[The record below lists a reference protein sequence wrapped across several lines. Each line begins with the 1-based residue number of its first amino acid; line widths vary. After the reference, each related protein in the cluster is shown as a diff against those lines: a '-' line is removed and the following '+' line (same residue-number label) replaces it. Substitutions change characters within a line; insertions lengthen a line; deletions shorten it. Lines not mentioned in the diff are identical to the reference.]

1 MKRRKVNKLFGVAS
15 LLALFGVGALLFTN
29 GVEAKEEDSGES
41 KVKVEEPVKLT
52 FKKIMDGTAG
62 YKPTDGDKF
71 TFTFRQLTDEEAEK
85 YWPGLKVTP
94 SPTHAINDIV
104 INGKNAKETVS
115 ENEKTVEVKYSL
127 SDLTEPGYYMYEIS
141 EKKPD
146 DLGNSVWNYDDTTYI
161 LRVTVRTGKDENTIT
176 QEATVRK
183 KNAALEDGMEATK
196 ETELVFTNSLKEQ
209 KKDVFIY
216 KFVQGPDMD
225 LETNPEGYKYT
236 IHVVATKPNGEHSDE
251 KFSVELSDLL
261 PDSTTSNVEGNYSEA
276 GFDIS
281 ITDTAKAKMSLPLGT
296 KLEVYEKAPGKRF
309 SVNINANSNTEADED
324 SDEYELMSTDQQ
336 NSKTVTDY
344 VTSETGD
351 LNSIAVTNKLNSLV
365 NTGVKLVTSPF
376 VVLLAVVAVAFG
388 GYVVVKRRLN
398 VK

>member
-1 MKRRKVNKLFGVAS
+1 MKRRKVSKLFGVAS
-15 LLALFGVGALLFTN
+15 LLALFGASTLLFTN
-29 GVEAKEEDSGES
+29 AVEAKPEDSGE
-41 KVKVEEPVKLT
+41 VKVAEPVKLT

-71 TFTFRQLTDEEAEK
+71 TFTFRQLTGAEAEK

-146 DLGNSVWNYDDTTYI
+146 DLGNSLWNYDDTTYI
-161 LRVTVRTGKDENTIT
+161 LRVTVRTDEDTDTIT

-324 SDEYELMSTDQQ
+324 SAEYEEMATDQQ

-376 VVLLAVVAVAFG
+376 VVLLAVVVVAFG

>member
-1 MKRRKVNKLFGVAS
+1 MKRSKVNKLFGVAS

-29 GVEAKEEDSGES
+29 SVEAKHEDSG
-41 KVKVEEPVKLT
+41 KLKEPVKLT

-62 YKPTDGDKF
+62 YKPVDGDKF
-71 TFTFRQLTDEEAEK
+71 TFTFRQLTGEEAEK

-94 SPTHAINDIV
+94 SPTHNIDDIV
-104 INGKNAKETVS
+104 INGENANEAVL

-127 SDLTEPGYYMYEIS
+127 KGLTKPGYYMYEIS

-161 LRVTVRTGKDENTIT
+161 LRVTVRMDEDEDTIT

-225 LETNPEGYKYT
+225 IDANPEDYKYT

-261 PDSTTSNVEGNYSEA
+261 PGSTTSNVEGNYSEA
-276 GFDIS
+276 GFDIP
-281 ITDTAKAKMSLPLGT
+281 ITKDAKAKMSLPLGT

-309 SVNINANSNTEADED
+309 SVNINPNSKDKADED
-324 SDEYELMSTDQQ
+324 SAEYEEMANDQQ
-336 NSKTVTDY
+336 NSKTFTDY

>member
-1 MKRRKVNKLFGVAS
+1 MKRRKVSKLFGVAS

-29 GVEAKEEDSGES
+29 GVEAKEEGSGET
-41 KVKVEEPVKLT
+41 KVEEPVKLT

-62 YKPTDGDKF
+62 YKPVDGDKF
-71 TFTFRQLTDEEAEK
+71 TFTFRQLTGEEAEK

-94 SPTHAINDIV
+94 SPTHDIGDIV
-104 INGKNAKETVS
+104 INGKDAKETVS

-127 SDLTEPGYYMYEIS
+127 EGLTKPGYYIYEIS

-161 LRVTVRTGKDENTIT
+161 LRVTVRTDEDENTIT

-225 LETNPEGYKYT
+225 IATNPEDYKYT

-281 ITDTAKAKMSLPLGT
+281 ITDSAKAKMSLPLGT

-309 SVNINANSNTEADED
+309 SVNINPNSEDEADEN
-324 SDEYELMSTDQQ
+324 SAEYEEMANDQQ
-336 NSKTVTDY
+336 NSKTFTDY

>member
-1 MKRRKVNKLFGVAS
+1 MKRSKVNKLFGVAS

-29 GVEAKEEDSGES
+29 SVEAKHEDSG
-41 KVKVEEPVKLT
+41 KLKEPVKLT
-52 FKKIMDGTAG
+52 FKKIMDDTAG
-62 YKPTDGDKF
+62 YKPVDGDKF
-71 TFTFRQLTDEEAEK
+71 TFTFRQLTGEEAEK

-94 SPTHAINDIV
+94 SPTHNIDDIV
-104 INGKNAKETVS
+104 INGENANEAVL

-127 SDLTEPGYYMYEIS
+127 KGLTKPGYYMYEIS

-161 LRVTVRTGKDENTIT
+161 LRVTVRMDEDEDTIT

-225 LETNPEGYKYT
+225 IDANPEDYKYT

-261 PDSTTSNVEGNYSEA
+261 PGSTTSNVEGNYSEA
-276 GFDIS
+276 GFDIP
-281 ITDTAKAKMSLPLGT
+281 ITKDAKAKMSLPLGT

-309 SVNINANSNTEADED
+309 SVNINPNSKDKADED
-324 SDEYELMSTDQQ
+324 SAEYEEMANDQQ
-336 NSKTVTDY
+336 NSKTFTDY

>member
-1 MKRRKVNKLFGVAS
+1 MKRRKVNKLFGVTS

-29 GVEAKEEDSGES
+29 SVEAKPESSGPS
-41 KVKVEEPVKLT
+41 TLKKPVELT

-94 SPTHAINDIV
+94 SPTHDIKDIV

-127 SDLTEPGYYMYEIS
+127 SDLTEPGYYVYEIS

-161 LRVTVRTGKDENTIT
+161 LRVTVRTDEDEKTIT

-216 KFVQGPDMD
+216 KFVQGSDMD

-309 SVNINANSNTEADED
+309 SVNIKANSNSEANER

>member
-1 MKRRKVNKLFGVAS
+1 MKRSKVSKLFGVAS
-15 LLALFGVGALLFTN
+15 LLALFGASALLFTN
-29 GVEAKEEDSGES
+29 AVEAKPEDSGE
-41 KVKVEEPVKLT
+41 VKVAEPVKLT

-71 TFTFRQLTDEEAEK
+71 TFTFRQLTGAEAEK

-94 SPTHAINDIV
+94 LPTHAINDIV

-146 DLGNSVWNYDDTTYI
+146 DLGNSLWNYDDTTYI
-161 LRVTVRTGKDENTIT
+161 LRVTVRTDEDTDTIT

-324 SDEYELMSTDQQ
+324 SAEYEEMATDQQ

-376 VVLLAVVAVAFG
+376 VVLLAVVVVAFG

>member
-1 MKRRKVNKLFGVAS
+1 MKRRKVSKLFGVAS
-15 LLALFGVGALLFTN
+15 LLALFGVCALLFTN
-29 GVEAKEEDSGES
+29 GVEAKDEDSSGPIL
-41 KVKVEEPVKLT
+41 EEPVKLT

-71 TFTFRQLTDEEAEK
+71 TFTFRQLTGAEAEK

-94 SPTHAINDIV
+94 SPTHDISDIV

-146 DLGNSVWNYDDTTYI
+146 DLGNSLWNYDDTTYI
-161 LRVTVRTGKDENTIT
+161 LRVTVRIDEEDTDIIT
-176 QEATVRK
+176 QEATLRK
-183 KNAALEDGMEATK
+183 KNAELEDGMEATK

-216 KFVQGPDMD
+216 KFVQGLDMD
-225 LETNPEGYKYT
+225 IDTNPVDYKYT

-281 ITDTAKAKMSLPLGT
+281 ITDEAKAKMSLPLGT

-309 SVNINANSNTEADED
+309 SVNIKANYNLEANERR
-324 SDEYELMSTDQQ
+324 DEYESMSTDQQ

>member
-1 MKRRKVNKLFGVAS
+1 MKRRKVSKLFGVAS

-62 YKPTDGDKF
+62 YKPVDGDKF
-71 TFTFRQLTDEEAEK
+71 TFTFRQLTGEEAEK

-94 SPTHAINDIV
+94 SPTHDIKDIV

-161 LRVTVRTGKDENTIT
+161 LRVTVRTGEDENTIT

-225 LETNPEGYKYT
+225 VATNPEDYKYT
-236 IHVVATKPNGEHSDE
+236 IHVVVTKPNGEHSDE

-309 SVNINANSNTEADED
+309 SVNINPNSKDEADED
-324 SDEYELMSTDQQ
+324 SAEYEEMANDQQ

>member
-1 MKRRKVNKLFGVAS
+1 MKRRKVSKLFGVAS

-29 GVEAKEEDSGES
+29 GVEAKEEDSGE
-41 KVKVEEPVKLT
+41 VKVEAPVKLT

-62 YKPTDGDKF
+62 YKPTDGDNF
-71 TFTFRQLTDEEAEK
+71 TFTFRQLTGEEAEK

-94 SPTHAINDIV
+94 SPTHDINDIV

-146 DLGNSVWNYDDTTYI
+146 DLGDSVWNYDDTTYI
-161 LRVTVRTGKDENTIT
+161 LRVTVRMDEDTDTIT

-225 LETNPEGYKYT
+225 VETNPEDYKYT

-261 PDSTTSNVEGNYSEA
+261 PGSTTSNVEGNYSEA

-281 ITDTAKAKMSLPLGT
+281 ITDSAKAKMSLPLGT

-324 SDEYELMSTDQQ
+324 SDEYESMSTDQQ